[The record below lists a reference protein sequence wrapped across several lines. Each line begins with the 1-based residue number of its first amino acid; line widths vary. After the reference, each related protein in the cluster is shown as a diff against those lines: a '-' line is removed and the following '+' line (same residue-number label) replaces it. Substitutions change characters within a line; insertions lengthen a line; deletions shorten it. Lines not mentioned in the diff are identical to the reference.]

1 MCNLL
6 LFSENKII
14 QFEMY
19 ILLLQVALTLLWEHV
34 VSRLGESIFLKS
46 GIVES
51 TACRPKFAMVIPLL
65 VALTLIWEQNVREQ
79 GGSIFLKSG
88 IVESTACRP
97 KFAMVIPL
105 LVALTLFWEERVIFA
120 MAILLQN
127 PFAILLQEFALAILL
142 LSLAIFLHV
151 KLLL

>member
-65 VALTLIWEQNVREQ
+65 VALTLIWE
-79 GGSIFLKSG
+79 
-88 IVESTACRP
+88 
-97 KFAMVIPL
+97 
-105 LVALTLFWEERVIFA
+105 ERVIFA